1 MMNKKRF
8 LLTFGVAWGL
18 PCGFL
23 FAWFTRS
30 LWLGAKA
37 GR

>member
-1 MMNKKRF
+1 MAVLSFAGFVTM
-8 LLTFGVAWGL
+8 LAIFGT
-18 PCGFL
+18 GFL
-23 FAWFTRS
+23 FAWFARG